1 VKRVLASYRWRR
13 RLLWLTVSAAVVAG
27 VLLIGFKWSN
37 TAPREAVNPT
47 GGPLK
52 IDYAAPK
59 PVSLKVR
66 DRAAALAVASTFVNS
81 AVARKDVDR
90 AWDLVTPTLRAGY
103 TRRQWDTQNLPGIPP
118 FPVASARWQLQFSD
132 VKGIGF
138 TMALFPTKASHQAA
152 QVFMIGLHAVGSRK
166 HRHWVVDNWQAAP
179 TTASQ
184 VASGG
189 GGGSG
194 AGVLDSF
201 TPKVTASPTKAK
213 ESPIWLLLP
222 VGLLSLALVIP
233 AGIAGLNWR
242 RDRRA
247 RAAFDG

>member
-1 VKRVLASYRWRR
+1 VKRILASYRWRR

-27 VLLIGFKWSN
+27 ALVIGFKWPN
-37 TAPREAVNPT
+37 TAPREAANPS

-59 PVSLKVR
+59 PVQLKLR
-66 DRAAALAVASTFVNS
+66 ERAAALAVASRFIDT

-90 AWDLVTPTLRAGY
+90 AWGLVTPTLHAGY
-103 TRRQWDTQNLPGIPP
+103 TRKQWDTQDLPGIPP

-138 TMALFPTKASHQAA
+138 TMALFPTKASHQSA
-152 QVFMIGLHAVGSRK
+152 QVFMIGLHTVGSGK
-166 HRHWVVDNWQAAP
+166 HRRWLVDNWQAAP

-184 VASGG
+184 LASGG
-189 GGGSG
+189 GGGG
-194 AGVLDSF
+194 GGVLESF
-201 TPKVTASPTKAK
+201 SPKVSASASKAK

-222 VGLLSLALVIP
+222 VGLLSLILIIP
-233 AGIAGLNWR
+233 AGIAGLNWH

-247 RAAFDG
+247 RALFDG

>member
-27 VLLIGFKWSN
+27 LLVIGFKWSN
-37 TAPREAVNPT
+37 TAPREAVNPS

-59 PVSLKVR
+59 PVPLRVR
-66 DRAAALAVASTFVNS
+66 ERAAALAVASRFINT

-90 AWDLVTPTLRAGY
+90 AWGLVTQTLHAGY
-103 TRRQWDTQNLPGIPP
+103 TRKQWDTEDLPGIPP

-132 VKGIGF
+132 AKGIGF
-138 TMALFPTKASHQAA
+138 TMALFPTKASHQGA
-152 QVFMIGLHAVGSRK
+152 QVFMIGLHRVGSGN
-166 HRHWVVDNWQAAP
+166 HRRWLVDNWQAAP
-179 TTASQ
+179 TTATQ
-184 VASGG
+184 LASGG
-189 GGGSG
+189 GGGG
-194 AGVLDSF
+194 GGVLNTF
-201 TPKVTASPTKAK
+201 APTVNATSAKAK

-222 VGLLSLALVIP
+222 VGLLSLILIIP
-233 AGIAGLNWR
+233 AGIAGLTWH

-247 RAAFDG
+247 RALFDG

>member
-27 VLLIGFKWSN
+27 ALMIGFKWSN
-37 TAPREAVNPT
+37 TAPREAVNPS
-47 GGPLK
+47 GGPVK
-52 IDYAAPK
+52 IYAAPK
-59 PVSLKVR
+59 SVPLKVR
-66 DRAAALAVASTFVNS
+66 ERAAALAVASKFINT

-90 AWDLVTPTLRAGY
+90 AWGLVTSTLHAGY
-103 TRRQWDTQNLPGIPP
+103 TRKQWDTEDLPGIPP
-118 FPVASARWQLQFSD
+118 FPVASARWKLQFSD

-152 QVFMIGLHAVGSRK
+152 QVFMIGLHKVGSAN
-166 HRHWVVDNWQAAP
+166 HRRWLVDNWQAAP

-184 VASGG
+184 LSSGG
-189 GGGSG
+189 GAGG
-194 AGVLDSF
+194 GVLDTF
-201 TPKVTASPTKAK
+201 APKVSATSAKAK

-222 VGLLSLALVIP
+222 VGLLSLILIIP
-233 AGIAGLNWR
+233 AGIAGLNWH

-247 RAAFDG
+247 RALFDG

>member
-13 RLLWLTVSAAVVAG
+13 RLLWLTVSAAAVAG
-27 VLLIGFKWSN
+27 LLLIGFKWSN

-59 PVSLKVR
+59 PVPLKVR
-66 DRAAALAVASTFVNS
+66 ERAAALAIASRFINT

-90 AWDLVTPTLRAGY
+90 AWGLVTPTLRAGY
-103 TRRQWDTQNLPGIPP
+103 TRKQWDTEDLPGIPP

-138 TMALFPTKASHQAA
+138 TMALFPTKASHQGA
-152 QVFMIGLHAVGSRK
+152 QVFMIGLHKVGSAN
-166 HRHWVVDNWQAAP
+166 HRRWLVDNWQAVP
-179 TTASQ
+179 TTATQ

-189 GGGSG
+189 GGGG
-194 AGVLDSF
+194 GGVLDTF
-201 TPKVTASPTKAK
+201 APKVSATSAKAK

-222 VGLLSLALVIP
+222 VGLLSLILIIP
-233 AGIAGLNWR
+233 AGIAGLNWH

-247 RAAFDG
+247 RALFDG